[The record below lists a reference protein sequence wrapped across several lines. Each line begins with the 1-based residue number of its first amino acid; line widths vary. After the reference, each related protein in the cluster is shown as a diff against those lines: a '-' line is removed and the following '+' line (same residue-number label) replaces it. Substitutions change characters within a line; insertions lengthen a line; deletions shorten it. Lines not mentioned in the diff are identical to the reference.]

1 MTLAQLVKDAR
12 NARGWSLREAA
23 KHLATGHVH
32 LWEIEKGRH
41 INITIKTAIG
51 FQAAYAI
58 KLPVLWAAMRES
70 VEQESRS
77 HE

>member
-12 NARGWSLREAA
+12 NARGWSFSEAA
-23 KHLATGHVH
+23 KHLEIGHIH

-51 FQAAYAI
+51 FQAVYAI